1 MGARWQPSFELPRE
15 VTMPTDFDV
24 SLPFARRSFLAR
36 LGTGLATLG
45 AALGA
50 GTTATYAQG
59 ASDRQWQPARHAE
72 DDWFDKLPGKH
83 RMILD
88 AVSGQGAGDALHFAS
103 NVLTTSKSG
112 YGLDSGD
119 LAVVICLRHGAT
131 AVAFTDPM
139 WAKYS
144 APMSARAKLN
154 DPKTHAPAVVNVYNS
169 TELGGLLPNGSAT
182 IDALIKQGVHFAV
195 CDQSTH
201 GYAGGFARTT
211 DGKADEVYKELTSH
225 VIGNSH
231 MVPSGIVAV
240 GHAQE
245 RGYAYAYCG

>member
-1 MGARWQPSFELPRE
+1 MAASFELPSE
-15 VTMPTDFDV
+15 VTNASPRRFPSV
-24 SLPFARRSFLAR
+24 CAPLLSLAARHRPRHARRGARRRYR
-36 LGTGLATLG
+36 LGVCARGLESTVAACSPRRRRLVRQAARQAPDDPGCGVGTG
-45 AALGA
+45 
-50 GTTATYAQG
+50 
-59 ASDRQWQPARHAE
+59 R
-72 DDWFDKLPGKH
+72 
-83 RMILD
+83 
-88 AVSGQGAGDALHFAS
+88 GDALHFAS
-103 NVLTTSKSG
+103 DVLTTSKSG

-131 AVAFTDPM
+131 AVAFNDAM

-144 APMSARAKLN
+144 APLSARAKLN

-169 TELGGLLPNGSAT
+169 TEYGGLLSNGSAT

-211 DGKADEVYKELTSH
+211 DGKADTVYKELTSNL
-225 VIGNSH
+225 IGNSH

-245 RGYAYAYCG
+245 HGYAYAYCG

>member
-1 MGARWQPSFELPRE
+1 LFELPSE
-15 VTMPTDFDV
+15 VTMPHRPDV
-24 SLPFARRSFLAR
+24 SLPFARRSFLSR

-50 GTTATYAQG
+50 GTTSTYAQG
-59 ASDRQWQPARHAE
+59 ASDRRWQPARHAE

-131 AVAFTDPM
+131 AVAFNDAM

-144 APMSARAKLN
+144 APLSARAKLN

-169 TELGGLLPNGSAT
+169 TEYGGLLPNGSAT

-211 DGKADEVYKELTSH
+211 DGKADAVYKELTSNL
-225 VIGNSH
+225 IGNSH

>member
-1 MGARWQPSFELPRE
+1 MHRP
-15 VTMPTDFDV
+15 DV
-24 SLPFARRSFLAR
+24 SLPFARRSFLSR
-36 LGTGLATLG
+36 LGTGLAALG

-50 GTTATYAQG
+50 GTASPHAQG
-59 ASDRQWQPARHAE
+59 ASDRRWQPASHAE

-131 AVAFTDPM
+131 AVAFNDAM

-144 APMSARAKLN
+144 ASMSARAKLN
-154 DPKTHAPAVVNVYNS
+154 DPKTHAPAVVNVYNA
-169 TELGGLLPNGSAT
+169 TEYGGLLPNGSAT
-182 IDALIKQGVHFAV
+182 IDALIRQGVHFAV

-211 DGKADEVYKELTSH
+211 DGKADAVYKELTSNL
-225 VIGNSH
+225 IGNSH

>member
-1 MGARWQPSFELPRE
+1 MAASVELPSE
-15 VTMPTDFDV
+15 VTMHRSDA
-24 SLPFARRSFLAR
+24 SLPFARRSFLSR

-50 GTTATYAQG
+50 GTASTYAQG
-59 ASDRQWQPARHAE
+59 ASDRRWQPGHHAE

-88 AVSGQGAGDALHFAS
+88 AVSGQGAGEALHFAS
-103 NVLTTSKSG
+103 NVLETSKSG
-112 YGLDSGD
+112 YGLDSGEV
-119 LAVVICLRHGAT
+119 AVVICLRHGAT
-131 AVAFTDPM
+131 AVAFNDAM

-144 APMSARAKLN
+144 APLSARTKLN
-154 DPKTHAPAVVNVYNS
+154 DPKTHAPAAVNVYNS
-169 TELGGLLPNGSAT
+169 TEYGRLLPNGSAT
-182 IDALIKQGVHFAV
+182 IDTLIKQGVHFAV
-195 CDQSTH
+195 CDHSTH

-211 DGKADEVYKELTSH
+211 DGKADAIYKELTSNL
-225 VIGNSH
+225 IGNAH

-245 RGYAYAYCG
+245 HGYAYAYCG

>member
-1 MGARWQPSFELPRE
+1 MHRHE
-15 VTMPTDFDV
+15 V
-24 SLPFARRSFLAR
+24 SLPFARRSFFSR
-36 LGTGLATLG
+36 LGTGLAAVA

-50 GTTATYAQG
+50 GTATTEAQG
-59 ASDRQWQPARHAE
+59 PSDQRWQPARHAD

-88 AVSGQGAGDALHFAS
+88 SVSGQGVGDALHFAS
-103 NVLTTSKSG
+103 NILTTSKSG
-112 YGLDSGD
+112 YGLDTGE
-119 LAVVICLRHGAT
+119 LAVVVCLRHGAT
-131 AVAFTDPM
+131 AFAFTDAM

-144 APMSARAKLN
+144 APMSAHAKFN
-154 DPKTHAPAVVNVYNS
+154 DPKTHAPAAVNVYNS
-169 TELGGLLPNGSAT
+169 ADYRGLLANGSAT

-201 GYAGGFARTT
+201 GYAADFARRT
-211 DGKADEVYKELTSH
+211 DGKADAVYKELTSSL
-225 VIGNSH
+225 IGNSH

-245 RGYAYAYCG
+245 HGYAYAYCG

>member
-1 MGARWQPSFELPRE
+1 MHRP
-15 VTMPTDFDV
+15 DV
-24 SLPFARRSFLAR
+24 PLPFARRSFLSR

-45 AALGA
+45 AAFGA
-50 GTTATYAQG
+50 GTASTFAQG

-131 AVAFTDPM
+131 AVAFNDAM

-144 APMSARAKLN
+144 APLSARAKLN

-169 TELGGLLPNGSAT
+169 TEYGGLLPNGSAT

-211 DGKADEVYKELTSH
+211 DGKADAVYKELTSNL
-225 VIGNSH
+225 IGNSH

>member
-1 MGARWQPSFELPRE
+1 
-15 VTMPTDFDV
+15 MPHRPDV
-24 SLPFARRSFLAR
+24 SLPFARRSFLSR
-36 LGTGLATLG
+36 FGTGLATLG

-50 GTTATYAQG
+50 GTASTFAQG

-72 DDWFDKLPGKH
+72 DDWYDKLPGKH

-112 YGLDSGD
+112 YGLESAD

-131 AVAFTDPM
+131 AVAFNDAM

-144 APMSARAKLN
+144 APLSARAKLN

-169 TELGGLLPNGSAT
+169 NDYRGLLANGAAT

-201 GYAGGFARTT
+201 GYAEGFARRTES
-211 DGKADEVYKELTSH
+211 KAEAVYKDLTSSL
-225 VIGNSH
+225 IGNSH

-245 RGYAYAYCG
+245 HGYAYAYCG

>member
-1 MGARWQPSFELPRE
+1 MANALELPSE
-15 VTMPTDFDV
+15 VNMHRRDV
-24 SLPFARRSFLAR
+24 SVPFARRSFLSR
-36 LGTGLATLG
+36 LGTGLAALG

-50 GTTATYAQG
+50 GAAGAEAQG
-59 ASDRQWQPARHAE
+59 SADQRWQPSRHAE

-88 AVSGQGAGDALHFAS
+88 AVSGPGAGDALHFAS
-103 NVLTTSKSG
+103 NVITTSKSG
-112 YGLDSGD
+112 YGLESGD
-119 LAVVICLRHGAT
+119 LAIVICLRHGAT
-131 AVAFTDPM
+131 AVAFTDAM

-144 APMSARAKLN
+144 ELMSARAKLN
-154 DPKTHAPAVVNVYNS
+154 DPKTHAPAAVNVYNS
-169 TELGGLLPNGSAT
+169 TEYGRLLPNGSAT

-201 GYAGGFARTT
+201 GYAGGFAQRTDAT
-211 DGKADEVYKELTSH
+211 AEAVYKELTANR
-225 VIGNSH
+225 IGNSH

>member
-1 MGARWQPSFELPRE
+1 MHRR
-15 VTMPTDFDV
+15 DV
-24 SLPFARRSFLAR
+24 SLPFARRWFLSR
-36 LGTGLATLG
+36 LGTGLAAVG
-45 AALGA
+45 AALG
-50 GTTATYAQG
+50 GSTAATLAQG
-59 ASDRQWQPARHAE
+59 ASDQRWQPARHPE
-72 DDWFDKLPGKH
+72 DDWYDKLPGKH

-88 AVSGQGAGDALHFAS
+88 AVSGQGVGDALHFAS
-103 NVLTTSKSG
+103 NILTTSKSG
-112 YGLDSGD
+112 YRLDASD
-119 LAVVICLRHGAT
+119 LAVVVCLRHGAT
-131 AVAFTDPM
+131 AFAFNDAM

-144 APMSARAKLN
+144 APLSERAKMN

-169 TELGGLLPNGSAT
+169 NDYRGLLANGSAT

-201 GYAGGFARTT
+201 GYAEGFARRTE
-211 DGKADEVYKELTSH
+211 GKAEAVYKDLTSSL
-225 VIGNSH
+225 IGNSH

>member
-1 MGARWQPSFELPRE
+1 LAVEGGFVRAASE
-15 VTMPTDFDV
+15 VTMHRPDV
-24 SLPFARRSFLAR
+24 SLPFARRSFLSR

-50 GTTATYAQG
+50 DTASTYAQG
-59 ASDRQWQPARHAE
+59 ASDRPWQPARHAE

-131 AVAFTDPM
+131 AVAFNDAM

-144 APMSARAKLN
+144 APLSARAKLN

-169 TELGGLLPNGSAT
+169 TEYGGLLSNGSAT

-211 DGKADEVYKELTSH
+211 DGKADAVYKELTSNL
-225 VIGNSH
+225 IGNSH

>member
-1 MGARWQPSFELPRE
+1 MHRPDAA
-15 VTMPTDFDV
+15 
-24 SLPFARRSFLAR
+24 LPFARRSFLSR

-50 GTTATYAQG
+50 GTASPHAQG
-59 ASDRQWQPARHAE
+59 ASDRRWQPASHAE
-72 DDWFDKLPGKH
+72 DDWYDKLPGKH

-131 AVAFTDPM
+131 AVAFNDAM

-144 APMSARAKLN
+144 APLSARAKLN
-154 DPKTHAPAVVNVYNS
+154 NPKTHAPAGVHIHNS
-169 TELGGLLPNGSAT
+169 TEYGGLLPDRLAT
-182 IDALIKQGVHFAV
+182 IRAVIQHGVHLAV
-195 CDQSTH
+195 CHPMTH
-201 GYAGGFARTT
+201 RHAGGFRR
-211 DGKADEVYKELTSH
+211 H
-225 VIGNSH
+225 
-231 MVPSGIVAV
+231 
-240 GHAQE
+240 
-245 RGYAYAYCG
+245 